1 LTVRTKKVIDTM
13 LSSAVKDALIP
24 DIEFWSSSKTLITLA
39 EGDYFKNDDNVVY
52 PENLKM
58 FLGSGKYY
66 LKCTLFCFYIY
77 NDNQNITLLRLCH
90 VLSLL

>member
-1 LTVRTKKVIDTM
+1 M

-39 EGDYFKNDDNVVY
+39 EGDYFKNNDNVVY
-52 PENLKM
+52 PEKLKT

-66 LKCTLFCFYIY
+66 YLKYTVFFFRIIMI
-77 NDNQNITLLRLCH
+77 NKI
-90 VLSLL
+90 